1 MKIICIINDLDNNCW
16 GPYKK
21 NLLWLQGSLKD
32 FKTTFS
38 HSWFINN
45 IKVFGWKS
53 RGISLVAHGASTV
66 TVLGSEQGSD
76 LPVHL
81 CNHFRPLHVTSTSA
95 WWMSGHAVLFNT
107 VVHYSPAWERCCCK
121 HEKLCAKKTRVLGIT
136 WLSIELTAIRDGTR
150 KWMTR
155 SEKGLLWDEL
165 TFERVPFSSTKR
177 GALFFSGGGSD
188 SLLHRQQKRLW
199 KRPLLRGFFEG
210 GTWEAP
216 GTEQER
222 RNI

>member
-1 MKIICIINDLDNNCW
+1 MIWIIIVEAFTN
-16 GPYKK
+16 KK
-21 NLLWLQGSLKD
+21 LLQLQGSLKD

-53 RGISLVAHGASTV
+53 RGISLVAHAASTV

-136 WLSIELTAIRDGTR
+136 WLSIELTTIRDGTR

-155 SEKGLLWDEL
+155 SEKGLFARW
-165 TFERVPFSSTKR
+165 TYFWKSPI
-177 GALFFSGGGSD
+177 FFN
-188 SLLHRQQKRLW
+188 Q
-199 KRPLLRGFFEG
+199 EG
-210 GTWEAP
+210 G
-216 GTEQER
+216 
-222 RNI
+222 IIF